1 MTSPNLETGLT
12 AEQIASCDREPIHIP
27 GAVQPHGVLLVL
39 DRDTLEIRHAAG
51 DVAGLL
57 GVERWIGVAAGAVLG
72 DPIARRIAA
81 VTASGSG
88 GGFVGALRVG
98 ERAFDVSAAFQTDKV
113 LVEIEPGLDL
123 ALTGAQIL
131 AQLESAAAA
140 FERCPGLKTL
150 YDRAALEFRHLTGF
164 DRVMVYR
171 FGEDDAGEVVAE
183 SRAPHVQAFL
193 NHRFPASDIP
203 KQARALYVRNLVRVI
218 PDSAYVPAPLLPPT
232 ATELDMSD
240 CALRSVSPVHL
251 RYLRNMGVTAS
262 ASVSIVKDGRLWG
275 LIACHH
281 ESPRLLPY
289 DIRAACRALA
299 GGLARQIKAKEEAE
313 IYHERLRLRSLGDDV
328 AHALARADNGDLAL
342 EEHVRDLMR
351 LADAD
356 GVAVF
361 RDDRIEVTGKAPP
374 HLALAIL
381 RDWLLETAKDGAADG
396 AAATD
401 QASID
406 VPDVI
411 SFRALASG
419 VMGVV
424 VERSPLLAILWTR
437 AEQVETVRWAGE
449 PVKATTAD
457 GVLTPRASFDAWT
470 QTVRGRSRPWT
481 PAQTSAALRLR
492 EDLIDL
498 RRARR
503 TDELNSYLRATLQ
516 DKDELLRQKDFLLRE
531 VNHRVQNSLALA
543 ASFLTI
549 QMKTLEDPVAR
560 APLEEASRRL
570 TAVGLVHRRLYRGDQ
585 LETVALDRYLTEL
598 AEEMIG
604 TLDEDWGRHLRVD
617 AAPLTVPTDKAVIIG
632 LIVTEL
638 FINAVKYAYQGKPGR
653 LDIGLVEDGD
663 RLRLIVADQGG
674 GKQGPRVGFGSK
686 MMDALVRQMGGV
698 LTYHD
703 NNPGVRAELSVGRL

>member
-1 MTSPNLETGLT
+1 MTTPDPVTGPT

-27 GAVQPHGVLLVL
+27 GAIQPHGVLLVL

-57 GVERWIGVAAGAVLG
+57 GVETWIGTTAGAVLG
-72 DPIARRIAA
+72 DAVARRIAA

-88 GGFVGALRVG
+88 GGFVGALRVAD
-98 ERAFDVSAAFQTDKV
+98 RAFDVSASFQADKV
-113 LVEIEPGLDL
+113 LVEVEPGLDM

-218 PDSAYVPAPLLPPT
+218 PDAAYVPAPLLPPM
-232 ATELDMSD
+232 EPLLDMSD

-251 RYLRNMGVTAS
+251 QYLRNMGVTAS
-262 ASVSIVKDGRLWG
+262 ASVSVVKDGRLWG

-281 ESPRLLPY
+281 ETPRLLPY

-299 GGLARQIKAKEEAE
+299 GGLARQIKAKEDAE
-313 IYHERLRLRSLGDDV
+313 TYHERLRLRSLGDDMI
-328 AHALARADNGDLAL
+328 HALARADNADLAL
-342 EEHVRDLMR
+342 EEHLRDLQR
-351 LADAD
+351 LAGAD

-361 RDDRIEVTGKAPP
+361 RDERIEVTGKLPP
-374 HLALAIL
+374 YPALAML
-381 RDWLLETAKDGAADG
+381 RDWLVENAADG
-396 AAATD
+396 VAATD
-401 QASID
+401 QAPAEIPEA
-406 VPDVI
+406 V
-411 SFRALASG
+411 SFRTLASG
-419 VMGVV
+419 LMGVV

-449 PVKATTAD
+449 PVKATTPD

-481 PAQTSAALRLR
+481 AVETAAALRLR
-492 EDLIDL
+492 DDLIDL

-503 TDELNSYLRATLQ
+503 TAELNNHLRATLQ

-549 QMKTLEDPVAR
+549 QMKALEDPVAR

-598 AEEMIG
+598 AEEMVG

-617 AAPLTVPTDKAVIIG
+617 AAPVTVPTDKAVIIG
-632 LIVTEL
+632 LVVTEL
-638 FINAVKYAYQGKPGR
+638 FINAVKYAYHGKPGR

-686 MMDALVRQMGGV
+686 MMDALVRQMGGT

-703 NNPGVRAELSVGRL
+703 NAPGVRAELSVGRL

>member
-1 MTSPNLETGLT
+1 MSYIGPTP
-12 AEQIASCDREPIHIP
+12 EQIASCDREPIHIP
-27 GAVQPHGVLLVL
+27 GAIQPHGVLLVL

-57 GVERWIGVAAGAVLG
+57 GVAAWIGFSAGAVLG
-72 DPIARRIAA
+72 DEIARRIAT
-81 VTASGSG
+81 VTASGTG
-88 GGFVGALRVG
+88 GGFVGNLRVADH
-98 ERAFDVSAAFQTDKV
+98 AFDVSATFQADRV
-113 LVEIEPGLDL
+113 LVEIEPGLDQ

-131 AQLESAAAA
+131 AQLEGAAAA

-150 YDRAALEFRHLTGF
+150 YDRAATEFRRLTGY
-164 DRVMVYR
+164 DRVMIYR

-183 SRAPHVQAFL
+183 SRASHVQAFL

-203 KQARALYVRNLVRVI
+203 KQARALYVRNLVRAI
-218 PDSAYVPAPLLPPT
+218 PDSGYVPAPLLPP
-232 ATELDMSD
+232 AEADLDMSD

-251 RYLRNMGVTAS
+251 QYLRNMGVTAS

-275 LIACHH
+275 LVACHH
-281 ESPRLLPY
+281 ETPRGLPY

-313 IYHERLRLRSLGDDV
+313 TYHERMRLRSLGDDV
-328 AHALARADNGDLAL
+328 IHALTRADNGDLAL
-342 EEHVRDLMR
+342 EEHLRDLMR

-361 RDDRIEVTGKAPP
+361 RDDRIEVAGKLPA
-374 HLALAIL
+374 HLALSML
-381 RDWLLETAKDGAADG
+381 RDWLVDTAGDSV
-396 AAATD
+396 AATD
-401 QASID
+401 QAPADI
-406 VPDVI
+406 PDAAP
-411 SFRALASG
+411 FRALASG
-419 VMGVV
+419 LMGVV
-424 VERSPLLAILWTR
+424 VERSPLLAVLWTR

-470 QTVRGRSRPWT
+470 QTVRGRSRPWST
-481 PAQTSAALRLR
+481 AQTNAAHRLR
-492 EDLIDL
+492 DDLIDL

-503 TDELNSYLRATLQ
+503 TAELNASLHATLQ

-549 QMKTLEDPVAR
+549 QMKSIDDPVAR
-560 APLEEASRRL
+560 GPLEEASRRL

-585 LETVALDRYLTEL
+585 LETVALDRYLVEL
-598 AEEMIG
+598 AEEMVG
-604 TLDEDWGRHLRVD
+604 TLDADWARHLRVD
-617 AAPLTVPTDKAVIIG
+617 AAPVTVPTDKAVIIG
-632 LIVTEL
+632 LVVTEL
-638 FINAVKYAYQGKPGR
+638 FINAVKYAYGGRPGR
-653 LDIGLVEDGD
+653 LDIGLIEDGE
-663 RLRLIVADQGG
+663 RLLLTVADQGG

-686 MMDALVRQMGGV
+686 MMDALVRQMGGQ
-698 LTYHD
+698 LSYYD
-703 NNPGVRAELSVGRL
+703 NAPGVRVELSVGRF

>member
-1 MTSPNLETGLT
+1 M

-27 GAVQPHGVLLVL
+27 GAIQPHGVLLVL

-57 GVERWIGVAAGAVLG
+57 GVETWIGTAAGAVLG
-72 DPIARRIAA
+72 DALARRIAA

-88 GGFVGALRVG
+88 GGFVGALRAAD
-98 ERAFDVSAAFQTDKV
+98 RAFDVSATFQADKV
-113 LVEIEPGLDL
+113 LVEIEPGLEQ

-131 AQLESAAAA
+131 AQLETAAAA

-203 KQARALYVRNLVRVI
+203 KQARALYMRNLVRVI
-218 PDSAYVPAPLLPPT
+218 PDAGYAPAPLLPPM
-232 ATELDMSD
+232 EPLLDMSD

-251 RYLRNMGVTAS
+251 QYLRNMDVTAS

-281 ESPRLLPY
+281 ETPRLLPY

-299 GGLARQIKAKEEAE
+299 GGLARQIKAKEDAEA
-313 IYHERLRLRSLGDDV
+313 YRARLSLRLLGDDIV
-328 AHALARADNGDLAL
+328 DALARADNGDLAL
-342 EEHVRDLMR
+342 EEHLRDLRR

-361 RDDRIEVTGKAPP
+361 RDDHIEVAGKLPP
-374 HLALAIL
+374 HLALAML
-381 RDWLLETAKDGAADG
+381 RDWVVETASAAG
-396 AAATD
+396 GNGVAATD
-401 QASID
+401 QAAAD
-406 VPDVI
+406 VPEAV

-419 VMGVV
+419 LMGVV
-424 VERSPLLAILWTR
+424 VERSPLLAVLWTR

-481 PAQTSAALRLR
+481 VAQTSAVLRLR
-492 EDLIDL
+492 DDLVEL

-503 TDELNSYLRATLQ
+503 ASELNGHLRATLQ

-549 QMKTLEDPVAR
+549 QMKTLEDPIAR

-585 LETVALDRYLTEL
+585 LETVALDRYLAEL
-598 AEEMIG
+598 AEEMVG
-604 TLDEDWGRHLRVD
+604 TLDEDWGRCLRVD
-617 AAPLTVPTDKAVIIG
+617 AAPVTVPTDKAVIIG
-632 LIVTEL
+632 LVVTEL
-638 FINAVKYAYQGKPGR
+638 FINAVKYAYRGKPGR

-663 RLRLIVADQGG
+663 RILLIVADQGG

>member
-1 MTSPNLETGLT
+1 MSYLGPTP
-12 AEQIASCDREPIHIP
+12 EQIASCDQEPIHIP
-27 GAVQPHGVLLVL
+27 GAIQPHGVLLVL

-57 GVERWIGVAAGAVLG
+57 GVDDWIGAAAGAVLG
-72 DPIARRIAA
+72 DDIARRIAA
-81 VTASGSG
+81 ATASTSG

-98 ERAFDVSAAFQTDKV
+98 ERTFDVSATFQADKV
-113 LVEIEPGLDL
+113 LVEIEPGLDQ
-123 ALTGAQIL
+123 ALTGSQIL
-131 AQLESAAAA
+131 AQLEAAAAA

-150 YDRAALEFRHLTGF
+150 YDRAATEFRRLTGY
-164 DRVMVYR
+164 DRVMIYR
-171 FGEDDAGEVVAE
+171 FGEDDAGEVMAE
-183 SRAPHVQAFL
+183 ARAPQVQSFL

-203 KQARALYVRNLVRVI
+203 VQARALYLRNLVRAI
-218 PDSAYVPAPLLPPT
+218 PDATYVPAPLLPPP

-251 RYLRNMGVTAS
+251 QYLRNMGVTAS
-262 ASVSIVKDGRLWG
+262 ASVSIVKDGKLWG
-275 LIACHH
+275 LVACHH
-281 ESPRLLPY
+281 ETPRLLPY

-299 GGLARQIKAKEEAE
+299 GGLARQIKAKEDAE
-313 IYHERLRLRSLGDDV
+313 TYHERLRLRSLGDDV
-328 AHALARADNGDLAL
+328 IHALSRADNGDLAL
-342 EEHVRDLMR
+342 EEHLRDLQR

-361 RDDRIEVTGKAPP
+361 RDDRIAVAGKLPA
-374 HLALAIL
+374 HLTLALL
-381 RDWLLETAKDGAADG
+381 RDWLLEATKDADG

-401 QASID
+401 QAPADI
-406 VPDVI
+406 PDVAP
-411 SFRALASG
+411 FRALASG
-419 VMGVV
+419 LMGVV
-424 VERSPLLAILWTR
+424 VERSPLLAVLWTR

-449 PVKATTAD
+449 PVKATTLD

-481 PAQTSAALRLR
+481 AAQTSAALRLR
-492 EDLIDL
+492 DELIDL

-503 TDELNSYLRATLQ
+503 TAELNANLRATLQ
-516 DKDELLRQKDFLLRE
+516 DKDDLLRQKDFLLRE

-549 QMKTLEDPVAR
+549 QMKSIDDPVAR
-560 APLEEASRRL
+560 GPLEEASRRL

-585 LETVALDRYLTEL
+585 LETVALDRYLAEL
-598 AEEMIG
+598 AEEMVG
-604 TLDEDWGRHLRVD
+604 TLDEAWAEQLRVD
-617 AAPLTVPTDKAVIIG
+617 AAPVTVPTDKAVIIG
-632 LIVTEL
+632 LVVTEL
-638 FINAVKYAYQGKPGR
+638 FINAVKYAYRGQPGR

-663 RLRLIVADQGG
+663 RLLLSVADQGG

-703 NNPGVRAELSVGRL
+703 NAPGLRAELSVGRF

>member
-1 MTSPNLETGLT
+1 MTSSNPVTGPT
-12 AEQIASCDREPIHIP
+12 ADQIASCDREPIHIP
-27 GAVQPHGVLLVL
+27 GAIQPHGVLLVL

-51 DVAGLL
+51 DVSGLL
-57 GVERWIGVAAGAVLG
+57 GAETWIGAAAGAVLG
-72 DPIARRIAA
+72 DAIARRIAA
-81 VTASGSG
+81 VTASGTG
-88 GGFVGALRVG
+88 GGFVGALRVAD
-98 ERAFDVSAAFQTDKV
+98 RAFDVSATFQADKV
-113 LVEIEPGLDL
+113 LVEVEPGLDQ
-123 ALTGAQIL
+123 AMTGAQIL
-131 AQLESAAAA
+131 AQLETAAAA

-183 SRAPHVQAFL
+183 SRAPHIQAFL

-218 PDSAYVPAPLLPPT
+218 PEAGYIPAPLLPPM
-232 ATELDMSD
+232 ESLLDMSD

-251 RYLRNMGVTAS
+251 QYLRNMGVTAS

-281 ESPRLLPY
+281 ETPRLLPY

-299 GGLARQIKAKEEAE
+299 GGLARQIKAKEDAE
-313 IYHERLRLRSLGDDV
+313 TYHERLRLRSLGDDMI
-328 AHALARADNGDLAL
+328 HALARADNGDLAL
-342 EEHVRDLMR
+342 EEHMRDLQR
-351 LADAD
+351 LAGAD

-361 RDDRIEVTGKAPP
+361 RDDRIEVTGKLPP
-374 HLALAIL
+374 HMALAML
-381 RDWLLETAKDGAADG
+381 RDWLLENAADG
-396 AAATD
+396 VAATD
-401 QASID
+401 QASVDI
-406 VPDVI
+406 PDAV
-411 SFRALASG
+411 SFRVLASG
-419 VMGVV
+419 LMGMV
-424 VERSPLLAILWTR
+424 VERSPLLAVLWTR

-481 PAQTSAALRLR
+481 AVETGAALRLR
-492 EDLIDL
+492 DDLIDL

-503 TDELNSYLRATLQ
+503 TAELNGHLRATLQ
-516 DKDELLRQKDFLLRE
+516 DKDDLLRQKDFLLRE

-549 QMKTLEDPVAR
+549 QMKSIDDPVAR
-560 APLEEASRRL
+560 GPLEEASRRL

-598 AEEMIG
+598 AEEMVG
-604 TLDEDWGRHLRVD
+604 TLDEDWGRCLRVD
-617 AAPLTVPTDKAVIIG
+617 AAPVTVPTDKAVIIG
-632 LIVTEL
+632 LVVTEL
-638 FINAVKYAYQGKPGR
+638 FINAVKYAYHGKPGP

-663 RLRLIVADQGG
+663 RLRLTVADQGG

-703 NNPGVRAELSVGRL
+703 NAPGVRAELSVGRL

>member
-1 MTSPNLETGLT
+1 MSASGPTP
-12 AEQIASCDREPIHIP
+12 EQIASCDREPIHIP

-39 DRDTLEIRHAAG
+39 DRDSLEIRHAAG

-57 GVERWIGVAAGAVLG
+57 GAETWIGVAAGAVLG
-72 DPIARRIAA
+72 DTLAQRIAA

-88 GGFVGALRVG
+88 GFVGALRVAG
-98 ERAFDVSAAFQTDKV
+98 RAFDVSATFQADKV
-113 LVEIEPGLDL
+113 LVEIEPGLDQ

-131 AQLESAAAA
+131 AQLEAAAAA

-150 YDRAALEFRHLTGF
+150 YDRAATEFRRLTGY
-164 DRVMVYR
+164 DRVMIYR

-183 SRAPHVQAFL
+183 SRAAHVQAFL

-203 KQARALYVRNLVRVI
+203 KQARALYVRNLVRAI
-218 PDSAYVPAPLLPPT
+218 PDATYVPAPLLPPLQT
-232 ATELDMSD
+232 DLDMSD

-251 RYLRNMGVTAS
+251 QYLRNMGVTAS

-275 LIACHH
+275 LVACHH
-281 ESPRLLPY
+281 ETPRLLPY

-313 IYHERLRLRSLGDDV
+313 TYRERLRLRSLGDDV
-328 AHALARADNGDLAL
+328 IHALARADNGDLAL
-342 EEHVRDLMR
+342 EEHLRDLQR

-361 RDDRIEVTGKAPP
+361 REDRIEVAGKAPP
-374 HLALAIL
+374 HLALAML
-381 RDWLLETAKDGAADG
+381 RDWLLETAGDG

-401 QASID
+401 QASTDI
-406 VPDVI
+406 PDAVA
-411 SFRALASG
+411 FRALASG
-419 VMGVV
+419 LMGVV

-437 AEQVETVRWAGE
+437 AEHVETVRWAGE
-449 PVKATTAD
+449 PVKATTPD

-481 PAQTSAALRLR
+481 AGQTGAALRLR
-492 EDLIDL
+492 DDLIDL

-503 TDELNSYLRATLQ
+503 TAELNAHLRATLQ

-549 QMKTLEDPVAR
+549 QMKSIDDPVAR
-560 APLEEASRRL
+560 GPLEEASRRL

-598 AEEMIG
+598 AEEMVG
-604 TLDEDWGRHLRVD
+604 TLDEAWSRQLRVD
-617 AAPLTVPTDKAVIIG
+617 AAPVTVPTDKAVIIG
-632 LIVTEL
+632 LVVTEL
-638 FINAVKYAYQGKPGR
+638 FINAVKYAYRGQPGR
-653 LDIGLVEDGD
+653 MDIGLVEDGD
-663 RLRLIVADQGG
+663 RLLLTVADQGG

-703 NNPGVRAELSVGRL
+703 NAPGVRAELSVGRF

>member
-1 MTSPNLETGLT
+1 MTASNPATGPT
-12 AEQIASCDREPIHIP
+12 ADQIASCDREPIHIP
-27 GAVQPHGVLLVL
+27 GAIQPHGVLLVL

-57 GVERWIGVAAGAVLG
+57 GAATWIGAAAGAVLG
-72 DPIARRIAA
+72 DAIARRIAA
-81 VTASGSG
+81 VTASGTG
-88 GGFVGALRVG
+88 GGFVGALRVAD
-98 ERAFDVSAAFQTDKV
+98 RAFDVSATFQADKV
-113 LVEIEPGLDL
+113 LVEVEPGLDQ
-123 ALTGAQIL
+123 AMTGAQIL

-183 SRAPHVQAFL
+183 SRAPHIQAFL

-218 PDSAYVPAPLLPPT
+218 PEAGYIPAPLLPPM
-232 ATELDMSD
+232 ESLLDMSD

-251 RYLRNMGVTAS
+251 QYLRNMGVTAS

-281 ESPRLLPY
+281 ETPRLLPY

-299 GGLARQIKAKEEAE
+299 GGLARQIKAKEDAE
-313 IYHERLRLRSLGDDV
+313 TYHERLRLRSLGDDMI
-328 AHALARADNGDLAL
+328 HALARADNGDLAL
-342 EEHVRDLMR
+342 EEHMRDLQR
-351 LADAD
+351 LAGAD

-361 RDDRIEVTGKAPP
+361 RDDRIEVTGKLPP
-374 HLALAIL
+374 HMALAML
-381 RDWLLETAKDGAADG
+381 RDWLLENAADG
-396 AAATD
+396 VAATD
-401 QASID
+401 QASVDI
-406 VPDVI
+406 PDAV

-419 VMGVV
+419 LMGMV
-424 VERSPLLAILWTR
+424 VERSPLLAVLWTR

-481 PAQTSAALRLR
+481 AVETGAVLRLR
-492 EDLIDL
+492 DDLIDL

-503 TDELNSYLRATLQ
+503 TAELNGHLRATLQ
-516 DKDELLRQKDFLLRE
+516 DKDDLLRQKDFLLRE

-549 QMKTLEDPVAR
+549 QMKSIDDPVAR
-560 APLEEASRRL
+560 GPLEEASRRL

-598 AEEMIG
+598 AEEMVG
-604 TLDEDWGRHLRVD
+604 TLDEDWGRCLRVD
-617 AAPLTVPTDKAVIIG
+617 AAPVTVPTDKAVIIG
-632 LIVTEL
+632 LVVTEL
-638 FINAVKYAYQGKPGR
+638 FINAVKYAYHGKPGP

-663 RLRLIVADQGG
+663 RLRLTVADQGG

-703 NNPGVRAELSVGRL
+703 NAPGVRAELSVGRL

>member
-1 MTSPNLETGLT
+1 MTRPDPVTGPT

-27 GAVQPHGVLLVL
+27 GAIQPHGVLLVL
-39 DRDTLEIRHAAG
+39 DRDALEIRHAAG

-57 GVERWIGVAAGAVLG
+57 GVETWIGTTAGAVLG
-72 DPIARRIAA
+72 DAIARRIAA

-98 ERAFDVSAAFQTDKV
+98 DRAFDVSASFQADKV
-113 LVEIEPGLDL
+113 LVEVEPGLDM

-203 KQARALYVRNLVRVI
+203 KQARTLYVRNLVRVI
-218 PDSAYVPAPLLPPT
+218 PDAAYAPAPLLPPM
-232 ATELDMSD
+232 EPLLDMSD

-251 RYLRNMGVTAS
+251 QYLRNMGVTAS
-262 ASVSIVKDGRLWG
+262 ASVSVVKDGRLWG

-281 ESPRLLPY
+281 ETPRLLPY

-299 GGLARQIKAKEEAE
+299 GGLARQIKAKEDAE
-313 IYHERLRLRSLGDDV
+313 TYHERLRLRSLGDDMI
-328 AHALARADNGDLAL
+328 HALARADNADLAL
-342 EEHVRDLMR
+342 EEHLRDLQR
-351 LADAD
+351 LAGAD

-361 RDDRIEVTGKAPP
+361 RDERIEVAGKLPP
-374 HLALAIL
+374 YPALAML
-381 RDWLLETAKDGAADG
+381 RDWLVENAADG

-401 QASID
+401 QAPAEIPEA
-406 VPDVI
+406 V
-411 SFRALASG
+411 SFRTLASG
-419 VMGVV
+419 LMGVV
-424 VERSPLLAILWTR
+424 VERSPLLAVLWTR

-449 PVKATTAD
+449 PVKATTPD

-481 PAQTSAALRLR
+481 AVETAAALRLR
-492 EDLIDL
+492 DDLIDL

-503 TDELNSYLRATLQ
+503 TAELNNHLRATLQ

-549 QMKTLEDPVAR
+549 QMKALEDPVAR

-598 AEEMIG
+598 AEEMVG

-617 AAPLTVPTDKAVIIG
+617 AAPVTVPTDKAVIIG
-632 LIVTEL
+632 LVVTEL
-638 FINAVKYAYQGKPGR
+638 FINAVKYAYHGKPGR

-686 MMDALVRQMGGV
+686 MMDALVRQMGGT

-703 NNPGVRAELSVGRL
+703 NAPGVRAELSVGRL

>member
-1 MTSPNLETGLT
+1 MTTPDPVTGPT

-27 GAVQPHGVLLVL
+27 GAIQPHGVLLVL

-57 GVERWIGVAAGAVLG
+57 GVETWIGTTAGAVLG
-72 DPIARRIAA
+72 DAIARRIAA

-98 ERAFDVSAAFQTDKV
+98 DRAFDVSASFQADKV
-113 LVEIEPGLDL
+113 LVEVEPGLDM

-218 PDSAYVPAPLLPPT
+218 PDAAYVPAPLLPPM
-232 ATELDMSD
+232 EPLLDMSD

-251 RYLRNMGVTAS
+251 QYLRNMGVTAS
-262 ASVSIVKDGRLWG
+262 ASVSVVKDGRLWG

-281 ESPRLLPY
+281 ETPRLLPY

-299 GGLARQIKAKEEAE
+299 GGLARQIKAKEDAE
-313 IYHERLRLRSLGDDV
+313 TYHERLRLRSLGDDMI
-328 AHALARADNGDLAL
+328 HALARADNADLAL
-342 EEHVRDLMR
+342 EEHLRDLQR
-351 LADAD
+351 LAGAD

-361 RDDRIEVTGKAPP
+361 RDERIEVTGKLPP
-374 HLALAIL
+374 YPALAML
-381 RDWLLETAKDGAADG
+381 RDWLVENAADG
-396 AAATD
+396 VAATD
-401 QASID
+401 QAPAEIPEA
-406 VPDVI
+406 V
-411 SFRALASG
+411 SFRTLASG
-419 VMGVV
+419 LMGVV
-424 VERSPLLAILWTR
+424 VERSPLLAVLWTR

-481 PAQTSAALRLR
+481 AVETAAALRLR
-492 EDLIDL
+492 DDLIDL

-503 TDELNSYLRATLQ
+503 TAELNNHLRATLQ

-549 QMKTLEDPVAR
+549 QMKALEDPVAR

-598 AEEMIG
+598 AEEMVG

-617 AAPLTVPTDKAVIIG
+617 AAPVTVPTDKAVIIG
-632 LIVTEL
+632 LVVTEL
-638 FINAVKYAYQGKPGR
+638 FINAVKYAYHGKPGR

-686 MMDALVRQMGGV
+686 MMDALVRQMGGT

-703 NNPGVRAELSVGRL
+703 NAPGVRAELSVGRL

>member
-1 MTSPNLETGLT
+1 MSDLGPTP
-12 AEQIASCDREPIHIP
+12 EQIASCDREPIHIP

-39 DRDTLEIRHAAG
+39 DRDTLEIQHAAG

-57 GVERWIGVAAGAVLG
+57 GADAWIGASAGAVLG
-72 DPIARRIAA
+72 DALARRIAA
-81 VTASGSG
+81 VTASGGG

-98 ERAFDVSAAFQTDKV
+98 DQAFDVSATFQADKV
-113 LVEIEPGLDL
+113 LVEIEPGLDQ
-123 ALTGAQIL
+123 ALTGSQIL
-131 AQLESAAAA
+131 TQLEAAAAA

-150 YDRAALEFRHLTGF
+150 YDRAATEFRRLTGY
-164 DRVMVYR
+164 DRVMIYR

-183 SRAPHVQAFL
+183 SRAPQVQAFL

-203 KQARALYVRNLVRVI
+203 RQARALYVRNLVRAI
-218 PDSAYVPAPLLPPT
+218 PDASYVPAPLLPPPE
-232 ATELDMSD
+232 AELDMSD

-275 LIACHH
+275 LVACHH
-281 ESPRLLPY
+281 ETPRLLPY

-313 IYHERLRLRSLGDDV
+313 TYHERLRLRSLGDDV
-328 AHALARADNGDLAL
+328 IHALSRADNGDLAL
-342 EEHVRDLMR
+342 EEHLRDLRR

-361 RDDRIEVTGKAPP
+361 REDRIEVDGKLPA
-374 HLALAIL
+374 HLALATL
-381 RDWLLETAKDGAADG
+381 RDWLVEATRNAGDE

-401 QASID
+401 QASADI
-406 VPDVI
+406 PDAAP
-411 SFRALASG
+411 FRALASG
-419 VMGVV
+419 LMGVV
-424 VERSPLLAILWTR
+424 VERSPLLAVLWTR

-449 PVKATTAD
+449 PVKATTPD

-481 PAQTSAALRLR
+481 AAQTGAALRLR
-492 EDLIDL
+492 DALIDL

-503 TDELNSYLRATLQ
+503 TAELNAHLRATLQ
-516 DKDELLRQKDFLLRE
+516 DKDDLLRQKDFLLRE

-549 QMKTLEDPVAR
+549 QMKSIGDPVAR
-560 APLEEASRRL
+560 GPLEEASRRL

-585 LETVALDRYLTEL
+585 LETVALDRYLSEL
-598 AEEMIG
+598 AEEMVG
-604 TLDEDWGRHLRVD
+604 TLDEAWARHLRVD
-617 AAPLTVPTDKAVIIG
+617 AAPVTVPTDKAVIIG
-632 LIVTEL
+632 LVVTEL
-638 FINAVKYAYQGKPGR
+638 FINAVKYAYRGQPGR

-663 RLRLIVADQGG
+663 RLLLTVADQGG

-703 NNPGVRAELSVGRL
+703 NAPGVRAELSVGRL

>member
-1 MTSPNLETGLT
+1 MSSPGPTP
-12 AEQIASCDREPIHIP
+12 EQIASCDREPIHIP
-27 GAVQPHGVLLVL
+27 GAIQPHGVLLVL
-39 DRDTLEIRHAAG
+39 DRDNLEVRHAAG

-57 GVERWIGVAAGAVLG
+57 GVETWIGAAAGAVLG
-72 DPIARRIAA
+72 DEIARRIAA
-81 VTASGSG
+81 ATASTSG
-88 GGFVGALRVG
+88 GGFVGALRAG
-98 ERAFDVSAAFQTDKV
+98 DRAFDVSATFQADKV
-113 LVEIEPGLDL
+113 LVEIEPGLDQ
-123 ALTGAQIL
+123 ALTGSQIL
-131 AQLESAAAA
+131 AQLEAAAAA

-150 YDRAALEFRHLTGF
+150 YDRAATEFRRLTGY
-164 DRVMVYR
+164 DRVMIYR

-183 SRAPHVQAFL
+183 SRAAHVQAFL

-203 KQARALYVRNLVRVI
+203 KQARALYVRNLVRAI
-218 PDSAYVPAPLLPPT
+218 PDSAYVPAPLLPPP

-251 RYLRNMGVTAS
+251 QYLRNMGVTAS

-275 LIACHH
+275 LVACHH
-281 ESPRLLPY
+281 ETPRLLPY

-313 IYHERLRLRSLGDDV
+313 TYNERLRLRSLGDDV
-328 AHALARADNGDLAL
+328 IDALARADDGDLAL
-342 EEHVRDLMR
+342 EEHLRDLLR

-361 RDDRIEVTGKAPP
+361 RDDRIEVAGKLPQ
-374 HLALAIL
+374 HLTLAMV
-381 RDWLLETAKDGAADG
+381 RDWLVETAGDGAAV
-396 AAATD
+396 TD
-401 QASID
+401 QAPADI
-406 VPDVI
+406 PDLAP
-411 SFRALASG
+411 FRTLTSG
-419 VMGVV
+419 LMGVV
-424 VERSPLLAILWTR
+424 VERSPLLAVLWTR

-449 PVKATTAD
+449 PVKATTPD

-481 PAQTSAALRLR
+481 VAQTSAALRLR
-492 EDLIDL
+492 DDLIDL

-503 TDELNSYLRATLQ
+503 TAELNANLRATLQ

-549 QMKTLEDPVAR
+549 QMKSIDDPVAR
-560 APLEEASRRL
+560 GPLEEASRRL

-585 LETVALDRYLTEL
+585 LETVALDRYLAEL
-598 AEEMIG
+598 AEEMVG
-604 TLDEDWGRHLRVD
+604 TLDEAWARQLRVD
-617 AAPLTVPTDKAVIIG
+617 AAPVTVPTDKAVIIG
-632 LIVTEL
+632 LVVTEL
-638 FINAVKYAYQGKPGR
+638 FINAVKYAYRGQPGR

-663 RLRLIVADQGG
+663 RLLLSVADQGG

-703 NNPGVRAELSVGRL
+703 NAPGLRAELSVGRF

>member
-1 MTSPNLETGLT
+1 MTASGPT

-57 GVERWIGVAAGAVLG
+57 GAETWIGVSVGAVLG
-72 DPIARRIAA
+72 DPIARNIAA
-81 VTASGSG
+81 VTASGSS
-88 GGFVGALRVG
+88 GGFVGNLRVAD
-98 ERAFDVSAAFQTDKV
+98 RAFDVSATFQTDKV
-113 LVEIEPGLDL
+113 LIEVEPGLDQP
-123 ALTGAQIL
+123 LTGAQIL
-131 AQLESAAAA
+131 AQLEAAAAA
-140 FERCPGLKTL
+140 FERCPGLQTL
-150 YDRAALEFRHLTGF
+150 YDRAATEFRRLTGY

-171 FGEDDAGEVVAE
+171 FGDDDAGEVLAE
-183 SRAPHVQAFL
+183 SRAPQVQAFL

-203 KQARALYVRNLVRVI
+203 KQARALYVRNLVRAI
-218 PDSAYVPAPLLPPT
+218 PDADYTPAPLLPPPT
-232 ATELDMSD
+232 TDLDMSD

-251 RYLRNMGVTAS
+251 QYLRNMGVVAS

-313 IYHERLRLRSLGDDV
+313 TYRERLRLRSLGDDLID
-328 AHALARADNGDLAL
+328 ALSRADNGDLVL
-342 EEHVRDLMR
+342 EEHMRDLLR

-356 GVAVF
+356 GVAVL
-361 RDDRIEVTGKAPP
+361 RGERIEAAGKLPP
-374 HLALAIL
+374 HLALSML
-381 RDWLLETAKDGAADG
+381 RDWLLETTKDGGEDL
-396 AAATD
+396 AATD
-401 QASID
+401 QASVDI
-406 VPDVI
+406 PDAAP
-411 SFRALASG
+411 FRALASG
-419 VMGVV
+419 LMGVV
-424 VERSPLLAILWTR
+424 VERSPLLAVLWTR
-437 AEQVETVRWAGE
+437 AEHVETVRWAGE
-449 PVKATTAD
+449 PVKETTPD
-457 GVLTPRASFDAWT
+457 GVLSPRASFEAWT

-481 PAQTSAALRLR
+481 AAETNAALRLR
-492 EDLIDL
+492 ENLIDL
-498 RRARR
+498 SRGRR
-503 TDELNSYLRATLQ
+503 TVELNGHLRATLQ
-516 DKDELLRQKDFLLRE
+516 DKDDLLRQKDFLLRE

-549 QMKTLEDPVAR
+549 QMKSIDDPVVR
-560 APLEEASRRL
+560 GPLEEASRRL

-585 LETVALDRYLTEL
+585 LETVALDRYLAEL
-598 AEEMIG
+598 AEEMVG
-604 TLDEDWGRHLRVD
+604 TLDEDWARHLRVD
-617 AAPLTVPTDKAVIIG
+617 AAPVTVPTDKAVIIG
-632 LIVTEL
+632 LVVTEL
-638 FINAVKYAYQGKPGR
+638 FINAVKYAYGGKPGR

-663 RLRLIVADQGG
+663 RIRLIVADQGG

-703 NNPGVRAELSVGRL
+703 NAPGVRAELSVGRL

>member
-1 MTSPNLETGLT
+1 MTTPDPVTGPT

-27 GAVQPHGVLLVL
+27 GAIQPHGVLLVL

-57 GVERWIGVAAGAVLG
+57 GAEAWIGATAGAVLG
-72 DPIARRIAA
+72 DAVARRIAA

-88 GGFVGALRVG
+88 GGFVGALRVAD
-98 ERAFDVSAAFQTDKV
+98 RAFDVSASFQADKV
-113 LVEIEPGLDL
+113 LVEVEPGLDM

-183 SRAPHVQAFL
+183 SRAPHVQPFL

-218 PDSAYVPAPLLPPT
+218 PDAVYVPAPLLPPM
-232 ATELDMSD
+232 EPLLDMSD

-251 RYLRNMGVTAS
+251 QYLRNMGVTAS
-262 ASVSIVKDGRLWG
+262 ASVSVIKDGRLWG

-281 ESPRLLPY
+281 ETPRLLPY

-299 GGLARQIKAKEEAE
+299 GGLARQIKAKEDAE
-313 IYHERLRLRSLGDDV
+313 TYHERLRLRSLGDDMI
-328 AHALARADNGDLAL
+328 HALARADNADLAL
-342 EEHVRDLMR
+342 EEHLRDLQR
-351 LADAD
+351 LAGAD

-361 RDDRIEVTGKAPP
+361 RDERIEVAGKLPPYPAP
-374 HLALAIL
+374 AML
-381 RDWLLETAKDGAADG
+381 RDWLMENAADG
-396 AAATD
+396 VAATD
-401 QASID
+401 QAPAEIPEA
-406 VPDVI
+406 V
-411 SFRALASG
+411 SFRTLASG
-419 VMGVV
+419 LMGVV

-449 PVKATTAD
+449 PVKATTPD

-481 PAQTSAALRLR
+481 AVETAAALRLR
-492 EDLIDL
+492 DDLIDL

-503 TDELNSYLRATLQ
+503 TAELNNHLRATLQ

-549 QMKTLEDPVAR
+549 QMKALEDPVAR

-598 AEEMIG
+598 AEEMVG

-617 AAPLTVPTDKAVIIG
+617 AAPVTVPTDKAVIIG
-632 LIVTEL
+632 LVVTEL
-638 FINAVKYAYQGKPGR
+638 FINAVKYAYHGKPGR

-686 MMDALVRQMGGV
+686 MMDALVRQMGGT

-703 NNPGVRAELSVGRL
+703 NAPGVRAELSVGRL